1 MPRSPE
7 DSFSGLTDLLG
18 ARPMSKYALPVT
30 VMIGA
35 SLIASFSQIGREK
48 EIASASN

>member
-1 MPRSPE
+1 
-7 DSFSGLTDLLG
+7 
-18 ARPMSKYALPVT
+18 MSKYALPVT